1 MEEAQKPRWY
11 VVTCYSRQ
19 EEKVR
24 NDLIKR
30 AESADVTQLILD
42 VRIVKKREIHD
53 KTGKEQERNLYPGYL
68 FAYMTM
74 NDEAWYIVRNTP
86 GVTGI
91 SGSSGKGTKPIPLT
105 EKEVNEMLEK
115 ISLHENHKNVDYN
128 YSFEIGENV
137 TILFGPFKHQQGKI
151 SRIEEKKAVATVDI
165 EFLGRRTPM
174 EIEFIY
180 LEKIK

>member
-86 GVTGI
+86 GVTVNLQIRSKVLKCNFVQLFCKMG
-91 SGSSGKGTKPIPLT
+91 LT
-105 EKEVNEMLEK
+105 ERTSK
-115 ISLHENHKNVDYN
+115 ISNNLH
-128 YSFEIGENV
+128 
-137 TILFGPFKHQQGKI
+137 
-151 SRIEEKKAVATVDI
+151 RIKLLQE
-165 EFLGRRTPM
+165 
-174 EIEFIY
+174 
-180 LEKIK
+180 